1 LSFSFLFVQPFCLA
15 LWKKKEKKERTRS
28 AERAVGELFA
38 MVARTK
44 VLMSGAACVYVDR
57 EKYVETPR
65 QPIRGSLRGATKL
78 HFLLSK
84 NNNKE

>member
-1 LSFSFLFVQPFCLA
+1 MRILSFSFLFVQPFCLVE
-15 LWKKKEKKERTRS
+15 KKERERTRS

-38 MVARTK
+38 TVARTK

-65 QPIRGSLRGATKL
+65 QSIRGSLRGASREAA
-78 HFLLSK
+78 FSAP
-84 NNNKE
+84 EE